1 MNDWEETSVKIQHV
15 GMKRRLE
22 EGDTFDDVDEANE
35 EDISTPPPWIEKD
48 DETDKWEKQ
57 REAAIKKMRENMTYQ
72 FVMLLS
78 GFTNEKMS
86 KYWTRTETASGKK
99 GSTSKES
106 AECSVD
112 VPDNYNCGS
121 SGDQKKYHDR
131 YVNTSWADGMIYLTP
146 LVYGHME
153 EALTALTQ
161 KFSHL
166 KDAKLEH
173 FIESPRIRTLFAR
186 LVAMCIRIS
195 DVLSGKKY
203 HLNSTYKRVH
213 MERQRLMMVFR
224 HIKLVR
230 GESTWEDIQN
240 GRDPEMKLMFQ
251 KDIQT
256 PRYASIDT
264 KYDSMYRLKLNN
276 ELIELNKRRKF
287 LN

>member
-1 MNDWEETSVKIQHV
+1 MNDWEERSVKIQHV

-22 EGDTFDDVDEANE
+22 EGDTFDHVAEADERP
-35 EDISTPPPWIEKD
+35 PPPWIDEDQDTKNWEEKR
-48 DETDKWEKQ
+48 ET
-57 REAAIKKMRENMTYQ
+57 AIKKMRENMTYQ

-99 GSTSKES
+99 GAINKEF

-112 VPDNYNCGS
+112 VPENYNCGS
-121 SGDQKKYHDR
+121 NNDQKKYHDW

-146 LVYGHME
+146 MVFGHME

-161 KFSHL
+161 KYIHL
-166 KDAKLEH
+166 KEAKLEH

-213 MERQRLMMVFR
+213 LERQRLMSVFR
-224 HIKLVR
+224 HIRLVR
-230 GESTWEDIQN
+230 KKMTWDDITKGNEPQTVLVFEKDIQN
-240 GRDPEMKLMFQ
+240 PMYAGTTNH
-251 KDIQT
+251 DI
-256 PRYASIDT
+256 
-264 KYDSMYRLKLNN
+264 MYNIRLNN
-276 ELIELNKRRKF
+276 ELLEMNKRKKY

>member
-22 EGDTFDDVDEANE
+22 EGDTFDHVAEADERP
-35 EDISTPPPWIEKD
+35 PPPWIDEDNETKEWEEK
-48 DETDKWEKQ
+48 
-57 REAAIKKMRENMTYQ
+57 REIAIKKMRENMTYQ

-86 KYWTRTETASGKK
+86 KYWTRNETASGKK
-99 GSTSKES
+99 GATNKES

-121 SGDQKKYHDR
+121 SGDQKKYHDW

-161 KFSHL
+161 KFNHL

-213 MERQRLMMVFR
+213 MERNRLMMVFR
-224 HIKLVR
+224 HVKLIR
-230 GESTWEDIQN
+230 GESRWEDFTKGIE
-240 GRDPEMKLMFQ
+240 PEMKLVFQ
-251 KDIQT
+251 KDLQT
-256 PRYASIDT
+256 PQYASVDT
-264 KYDSMYRLKLNN
+264 KYDSMYKLKLNN

>member
-1 MNDWEETSVKIQHV
+1 MNDWEERSVKIQHV

-22 EGDTFDDVDEANE
+22 EGDTYDHVAEADERP
-35 EDISTPPPWIEKD
+35 PPPWIEEDK
-48 DETDKWEKQ
+48 ETMNWEQK
-57 REAAIKKMRENMTYQ
+57 RETAIRKMRENMTYQ

-99 GSTSKES
+99 GAINKES

-112 VPDNYNCGS
+112 VPENYNCGS
-121 SGDQKKYHDR
+121 TGDQKKYHDW

-146 LVYGHME
+146 MVFGHME

-161 KFSHL
+161 KYSHL
-166 KDAKLEH
+166 REAKLEQ

-213 MERQRLMMVFR
+213 LERQRLMMVFR
-224 HIKLVR
+224 HIRLIRQKL
-230 GESTWEDIQN
+230 TWEDIQN
-240 GRDPEMKLMFQ
+240 GNEPKTVLVFE
-251 KDIQT
+251 KDIQN
-256 PRYASIDT
+256 PRYAGVSS
-264 KYDSMYRLKLNN
+264 YDVMHNIKLNN
-276 ELIELNKRRKF
+276 ELLEMNKRKKF